1 MDGVLVSAGSL
12 RPIERIWKYVD
23 EKTSV
28 GQFFYFYEEP
38 LVPVLKNKLEKFW
51 FWFHM

>member
-1 MDGVLVSAGSL
+1 VLVHLGPL
-12 RPIERIWKYVD
+12 KGCENKLMKKLVL
-23 EKTSV
+23 